1 MSTTRHRFV
10 RRHRRRARSGTRD
23 RRDGSPGTATW
34 SSSIPAR
41 PPTAGSAR
49 RPGSPASPATRA
61 TSPWPSRPPLAPADL
76 APLRGWVNNAA
87 VFRDVDLHSAPAE
100 DVADLV
106 LANLRLAVTGC
117 AAAVRAFLDAGTP
130 GAIVNVSSHQAQRA
144 VPGALAYA
152 TAKAAVEGLT
162 RAVAV
167 DYAAERDPVQRGG
180 ARLDRHG
187 AVRRDAGG
195 ASRGRRRARA
205 SAPARATGTARRGGG
220 RRRGPAV
227 GRDVVRHRCR
237 APRRRRTV
245 RARRRPE
252 ARNVIR
258 TGRQATRTY
267 DVVGGSEAGDQ
278 PDDDREDRR
287 ARPGPASS
295 RT

>member
-1 MSTTRHRFV
+1 MAAEAAG
-10 RRHRRRARSGTRD
+10 RA
-23 RRDGSPGTATW
+23 
-34 SSSIPAR
+34 
-41 PPTAGSAR
+41 
-49 RPGSPASPATRA
+49 
-61 TSPWPSRPPLAPADL
+61 ADL

-100 DVADLV
+100 DVAGLV

-167 DYAAERDPVQRGG
+167 DYAPSGIRCNAVALGSIATERSDAMLAERPEVAAEL
-180 ARLDRHG
+180 ARLHPLGR
-187 AVRRDAGG
+187 AGT
-195 ASRGRRRARA
+195 
-205 SAPARATGTARRGGG
+205 PRRGGG

-237 APRRRRTV
+237 APRRRRPV
-245 RARRRPE
+245 RARRRPGSPQRHTNRG
-252 ARNVIR
+252 AR
-258 TGRQATRTY
+258 ATRF
-267 DVVGGSEAGDQ
+267 V
-278 PDDDREDRR
+278 
-287 ARPGPASS
+287 
-295 RT
+295 